1 MSLPCAVVV
10 DTDATPSH
18 PGFGQWVHCD
28 HRDHLHRLGSPSGVR
43 PVSRDTGNVSYVVQR
58 SLLGL
63 TTKPSDVGMGT
74 RLVHLKLISLGNHC
88 LSIGL
93 SVQSDHLLAGPSL
106 TGEPSDGCLSSIS
119 PCALLQ
125 LSSLPYSCTR
135 RSSKLTGCTSFM
147 WKSCLSCGHNLIP
160 WLI

>member
-10 DTDATPSH
+10 DADAMPSR
-18 PGFGQWVHCD
+18 PGFGRQVHCN
-28 HRDHLHRLGSPSGVR
+28 HRDHLRRLGSPSGAR
-43 PVSRDTGNVSYVVQR
+43 KVSGDTGNMSYVVRR

-74 RLVHLKLISLGNHC
+74 HLVRLKLISPGDRC

-93 SVQSDHLLAGPSL
+93 SVQSDRLLAGPSL
-106 TGEPSDGCLSSIS
+106 TGEPGDGCLSSIS
-119 PCALLQ
+119 PCAPLQ
-125 LSSLPYSCTR
+125 SSSLPYSCAR

-147 WKSCLSCGHNLIP
+147 WRSCLSCGHNLIP
-160 WLI
+160 WSI